1 MILQIDL
8 KSGVFVKMGGVFL
21 MKNAILGEK
30 CTKAPY
36 YTLLLFCFHFRCLA
50 VCVEVCSYNYMGLKY
65 SDGFFE
71 MLHRKLQDCW
81 KCQII
86 YFQFMLVVASEYLQS
101 FHVDIKCFIYTIYS
115 FEVVFNF

>member
-36 YTLLLFCFHFRCLA
+36 YTLP
-50 VCVEVCSYNYMGLKY
+50 
-65 SDGFFE
+65 
-71 MLHRKLQDCW
+71 
-81 KCQII
+81 
-86 YFQFMLVVASEYLQS
+86 
-101 FHVDIKCFIYTIYS
+101 
-115 FEVVFNF
+115 